1 MRLTLPA
8 AAALLTALS
17 VQAATAETTVIRRDG
32 PDTVVV
38 DRPEVERKTVVTR
51 DSGDGCSS
59 KTVTKTNEY
68 GDRKTVHKETC
79 D

>member
-1 MRLTLPA
+1 MRMLIPA
-8 AAALLTALS
+8 AATLLTALS
-17 VQAATAETTVIRRDG
+17 VQTATAETTVIRRDG

-68 GDRKTVHKETC
+68 GDRKTVTKESC